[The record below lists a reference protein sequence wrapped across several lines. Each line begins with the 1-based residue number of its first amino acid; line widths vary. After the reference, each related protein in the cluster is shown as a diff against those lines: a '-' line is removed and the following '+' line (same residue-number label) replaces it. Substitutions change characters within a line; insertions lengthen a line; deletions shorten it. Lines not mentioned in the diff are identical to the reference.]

1 MFLVRILPQINEA
14 FMLASAG
21 CVALGWRAIRTRRIH
36 RHRRLMLTGSV
47 LGALFFVSY
56 VVKTLLVGDT
66 EYGGPVGLKLPYMAF
81 LQVHVTLATVAAVLG
96 VLTLR
101 WALRRRFNRHR
112 RVAPWTAVLWFVAAG
127 SGLVVYL
134 LLYVVFPPGPTTNV
148 LKAVV
153 GH

>member
-1 MFLVRILPQINEA
+1 MFLVRILPQLNEA

-21 CVALGWRAIRTRRIH
+21 CVALGWRAIRTRRVH

-66 EYGGPVGLKLPYMAF
+66 EFGGPLRLKTAYMSF
-81 LQVHVTLATVAAVLG
+81 LQVHVTLATLGGVLG
-96 VLTLR
+96 VVTLR
-101 WALRRRFNRHR
+101 WALRGRFGRHR

-127 SGLVVYL
+127 TGLTVYL
-134 LLYVVFPPGPTTNV
+134 LLYVIFPPGPTTNV